1 MVEIKNLIE
10 GILDRAEERIS
21 ELKLYSNYLA
31 NGTERQ
37 GNKEFDRDIGRTK
50 KKSKDVI
57 NIKGQFLKHDWKRN
71 ALGV

>member
-10 GILDRAEERIS
+10 GILDRAEEGIS

-31 NGTERQ
+31 NSTERQ

-50 KKSKDVI
+50 KRSKDLI
-57 NIKGQFLKHDWKRN
+57 NIKG
-71 ALGV
+71 